1 VITLFSRTIHP
12 RHPRRAGFTL
22 IEMVIVIAI
31 MAVLSGL
38 AIATSRELLPRFR
51 TRQAARDFSNALQ
64 NARIQAIQN
73 NRQTRVRITDY
84 DTDAT
89 SSGGANAGAWIAEIG
104 NKKLGSTT
112 WSTLD
117 FSKYDLSKTGED
129 YLKQVSLSY
138 TSGALSGPSGCSC
151 TDSIVYS
158 PLGRVL
164 NPAADFESDGYIQLT
179 FVNKSH
185 NHLTNKDY
193 YYVNVYRAG
202 LARVDPTQGD
212 LYSAD
217 KGGTATQSTQ

>member
-1 VITLFSRTIHP
+1 M
-12 RHPRRAGFTL
+12 GFTL
-22 IEMVIVIAI
+22 IEMIIVIAI

-38 AIATSRELLPRFR
+38 GIATSRELLPRFR

-84 DTDAT
+84 DTTAT
-89 SSGGANAGAWIAEIG
+89 STGGANAGAWIAEIG
-104 NKKLGSTT
+104 NKKMGSST

-129 YLKQVSLSY
+129 YLKGVSLSY
-138 TSGALSGPSGCSC
+138 ASADLSGPSRCSC

-164 NPAADFESDGYIQLT
+164 NPVADFENDGYIRLT

-185 NHLTNKDY
+185 NHLASKDY
-193 YYVNVYRAG
+193 YYVHVYRAG
-202 LARVDPTQGD
+202 MARVDPTQGD

-217 KGGTATQSTQ
+217 AGGTASKSTQ

>member
-1 VITLFSRTIHP
+1 M
-12 RHPRRAGFTL
+12 GFTL
-22 IEMVIVIAI
+22 IEMIIVIAI

-38 AIATSRELLPRFR
+38 AISTSRELLPRFR

-84 DTDAT
+84 DTTAT
-89 SSGGANAGAWIAEIG
+89 TGGGANAGAWIAEIG
-104 NKKLGSTT
+104 NKKMGSTT

-117 FSKYDLSKTGED
+117 FSKYDLSKTGTD
-129 YLKQVSLSY
+129 YLKDVSLSY
-138 TSGALSGPSGCSC
+138 TSGDLSGPSGCSC
-151 TDSIVYS
+151 TDSLVYS

-164 NPAADFESDGYIQLT
+164 NPVADFESDGYIRLT

-185 NHLTNKDY
+185 NHLDNKDY

-202 LARVDPTQGD
+202 MARVDPSQGD

-217 KGGTATQSTQ
+217 KGGTASQSTQ